1 LAANAANAVALSIG
15 VSPLNPAIKGGEKSK
30 LGFDFAVGRRE
41 KRRKNSPLLLPPLFF
56 FTILSRAIVP
66 FCRSEK
72 GGL

>member
-15 VSPLNPAIKGGEKSK
+15 VSPLNPAIKGGRSQNSDSISASDGGKKEEKTPPS
-30 LGFDFAVGRRE
+30 FF
-41 KRRKNSPLLLPPLFF
+41 PLFF